1 VGSPPRRD
9 GPTLVCCAAPLG
21 YGPATKLAVLAAAAQ
36 RHGLRTVFLG
46 NGSAFEAA
54 TRSRAFDEVLAAE
67 PGDAR
72 AGAVYAR
79 AAGLL
84 SLMERDHLPAMQALG
99 RPTFVAD
106 SLLWMRDHVPPAFRA
121 ATRYWAQDFPGVRAR
136 AAGIATVVGPIVAP
150 ALARDAGARRLVVAL
165 GGAPCDDAVDVRF
178 LDVVVDGLVESGLVA
193 RFAEVV
199 CMASERARAVLAGR
213 HGGRGLAFVSL
224 GPADARALLAS
235 AALVVAMPGL
245 TTTLECFQQGV
256 PVTFLPPRT
265 YSQWWILETLRH
277 EGLAPLAVHWADRLG
292 PTAIVRGMPEDGRAE
307 RVRAAIRPL
316 LDDATTHDA
325 LRARFA
331 ALRALDTTAL
341 AARQRAFFAGLGDD
355 PVAAI
360 AAEIAATLGAAA
372 TPALDR
378 GAATRDPGGTPAV
391 DRGAGANGAPD
402 VDRIATALGG
412 ALAVPYAPPHIYP
425 MAAPRFQA
433 TDGVERPRPHADP
446 LALYVHVPF
455 CNYACTFCFYAK
467 RVGDDDATKARY
479 VDAALRELAWL
490 RPGTRLRHLYLG
502 GGTPTALPAAELDR
516 LLGGILARTTRT
528 AEARFTVEGSPESLT
543 PAHVEVLAAHGIG
556 RVSVGVQTL
565 DGGELGRIH
574 RRHDGD
580 AALAVLQT
588 LVGRGFVVN
597 ADLIYGLPGQTEE
610 SFAAALSAVVA
621 AGVDAVTTYGLRV
634 NERTPVARI
643 LAPDERLDLERR
655 LRWRL
660 AVKRTAD
667 ALGLVQTRWHTFV
680 RPGGGQAPRAGVTP
694 IDDTGSSGD
703 QLGVGPSAR
712 SRLGAT
718 VYRNHP
724 DLAAWQARVERG
736 ASPVAETFALAA
748 EDRRLRFLGTTL
760 GDGRPLSRSAWLDAF
775 GMPIEAEHGPVIER
789 LRAAELVGDAGD
801 ALVLTETGKLV
812 HDLVTLAFYPPPT
825 QQWLAERQEAALAR
839 RARAQA

>member
-1 VGSPPRRD
+1 MRVAPPPHRD
-9 GPTLVCCAAPLG
+9 GPTLVCSAAPLG
-21 YGPATKLAVLAAAAQ
+21 YGPATKLALVAAAA
-36 RHGLRTVFLG
+36 RTHGLRTVFVG
-46 NGSAFEAA
+46 SGSALEAA
-54 TRSRAFDEVLAAE
+54 ARSPAFDEVIAAE

-72 AGAVYAR
+72 ARAVYAR
-79 AAGLL
+79 GDGLL

-106 SLLWMRDHVPPAFRA
+106 SLLWMRARVPPAFRA

-136 AAGIATVVGPIVAP
+136 AAGVATVVGPIVGADVGP
-150 ALARDAGARRLVVAL
+150 ALRRDAGTRRLVVTL
-165 GGAPCDDAVDVRF
+165 GGAPCDQADDARF
-178 LDVVVDGLVESGLVA
+178 LDVVVDGLVGSGVIA
-193 RFAEVV
+193 SFTEVV
-199 CMASERARAVLAGR
+199 CMASEQTRALLAAR
-213 HGGRGLAFVSL
+213 HGGRGLAFVSAA
-224 GPADARALLAS
+224 PEAARALLAS

-245 TTTLECFQQGV
+245 TTTLECFQLGV

-265 YSQWWILETLRH
+265 YSQWWILDTLRH

-292 PTAIVRGMPEDGRAE
+292 PTAIVRGMPEDGRAA

-331 ALRALDTTAL
+331 AVRALDTTAL
-341 AARQRAFFAGLGDD
+341 VARQGAFFARLGD
-355 PVAAI
+355 AAVGEI
-360 AAEIAATLGAAA
+360 AAEIAATLGAESRTA
-372 TPALDR
+372 TPDVALGATL
-378 GAATRDPGGTPAV
+378 GAAT
-391 DRGAGANGAPD
+391 PD
-402 VDRIATALGG
+402 VDRIAAALGG
-412 ALAVPYAPPHIYP
+412 ALHVPYAPPHIYP
-425 MAAPRFQA
+425 MAAPRFEA
-433 TDGVERPRPHADP
+433 ADELARPTPHADP

-467 RVGDDDATKARY
+467 RVGDDDPTKARY
-479 VDAALRELAWL
+479 VDAVLQELAWL

-516 LLGGILARTTRT
+516 LLGGILGRTTRT

-543 PAHVEVLAAHGIG
+543 PEHVTVLAAHGIG
-556 RVSVGVQTL
+556 RVSVGVQTV
-565 DGGELGRIH
+565 DAAELGRIH

-580 AALAVLQT
+580 AALRVLAT
-588 LVGRGFVVN
+588 LVARGFVVN

-610 SFAAALSAVVA
+610 SFAAALGAVVA
-621 AGVDAVTTYGLRV
+621 TGVDAVTTYGLRV
-634 NERTPVARI
+634 NERTPVARV

-680 RPGGGQAPRAGVTP
+680 RPDGGQAPRAGGAP
-694 IDDTGSSGD
+694 IDDTGSTGD

-724 DLAAWQARVERG
+724 DLDAWQARVERG
-736 ASPVAETFALAA
+736 VSPVAETFALAG
-748 EDRRLRFLGTTL
+748 EDRRLRFLGPTL
-760 GDGRPLSRSAWLDAF
+760 GDGRPLSRAAWLEAF
-775 GMPIEAEHGPVIER
+775 GMPIEAEHGPVLAR
-789 LRAAELVGDAGD
+789 LRAAELVGDDGD

-825 QQWLAERQEAALAR
+825 QQWLAERQEAALVR
-839 RARAQA
+839 RTTRPSS